1 MKTRMPK
8 GWRLFGTNA
17 QDALTPVE
25 RRNSDRK
32 WLKTFQHLKKLSADE
47 WMKQYCP
54 STYIDKKVKKDES

>member
-8 GWRLFGTNA
+8 GWKHFGTNA

-32 WLKTFQHLKKLSADE
+32 WLKAFQHMKKLIADE
-47 WMKQYCP
+47 WMKQYLP
-54 STYIDKKVKKDES
+54 STYVDKKH

>member
-25 RRNSDRK
+25 RRSYDRK
-32 WLKTFQHLKKLSADE
+32 CLKIFQHLKKLSADE

-54 STYIDKKVKKDES
+54 STYVDKRIKTNES

>member
-17 QDALTPVE
+17 QDVLTPVE
-25 RRNSDRK
+25 RRSYDRM
-32 WLKTFQHLKKLSADE
+32 WLKTFQHLEKLSADE

-54 STYIDKKVKKDES
+54 STYIDKKAKTNES